1 MYPYMRQA
9 QMLPATKSSGSSR
22 ELKEGGTK
30 LPLNERGHSSLP
42 LALLRPTGTNR
53 KGPVLKV

>member
-1 MYPYMRQA
+1 
-9 QMLPATKSSGSSR
+9 MLPATKSSGSSR